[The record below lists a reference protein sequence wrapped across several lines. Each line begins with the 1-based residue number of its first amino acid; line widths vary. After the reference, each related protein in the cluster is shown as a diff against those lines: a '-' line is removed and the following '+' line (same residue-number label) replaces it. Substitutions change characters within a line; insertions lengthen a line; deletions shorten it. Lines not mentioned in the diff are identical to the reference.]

1 MARVTV
7 EDCLAK
13 VRNRFALT
21 VLSARRAR
29 ALCEDRGQP
38 LVECDNKEG
47 VTALREIAEARVRY
61 REDVGDAMREFID
74 AQRRQ
79 LRIAEGEHLF
89 LEAAS
94 LRAMEEGDLDLEPE
108 SDEVEEVPVDPE
120 KLNLAATAALEEA
133 NEDEEEASET
143 DPPDEANLEEA
154 LDQDDEADAESGS
167 DEAPSGDDA

>member
-13 VRNRFALT
+13 VSNRFALT
-21 VLSARRAR
+21 VLGARRAR

-38 LVECDNKEG
+38 LVDCDNKEG
-47 VTALREIAEARVRY
+47 VTALREIAKARVRY
-61 REDVGDAMREFID
+61 REDVEGAMREFID

-94 LRAMEEGDLDLEPE
+94 LRAMEEGDLELEPE
-108 SDEVEEVPVDPE
+108 TDEVEEVPVDPE
-120 KLNLAATAALEEA
+120 KLNLAATAALE
-133 NEDEEEASET
+133 NTEDEDDAEGES

-154 LDQDDEADAESGS
+154 LDEDEEADSS
-167 DEAPSGDDA
+167 TDDVQEEDGG

>member
-13 VRNRFALT
+13 VSNRFALT

-38 LVECDNKEG
+38 LVDCDNKEG
-47 VTALREIAEARVRY
+47 VTALREIAAARVRY
-61 REDVGDAMREFID
+61 RENVSEAMREFID

-108 SDEVEEVPVDPE
+108 NDEVEEVPVDPE
-120 KLNLAATAALEEA
+120 KLNLAATGAMEEG
-133 NEDEEEASET
+133 DEEGDEAADS
-143 DPPDEANLEEA
+143 DPPDEVNLEEA
-154 LDQDDEADAESGS
+154 LDEEGEEDGDTAPDGAPGGDAD
-167 DEAPSGDDA
+167 

>member
-7 EDCLAK
+7 EDCLAQ

-38 LVECDNKEG
+38 LVDCDNKEG

-61 REDVGDAMREFID
+61 REDVGEAMREFID

-108 SDEVEEVPVDPE
+108 NDEVEEVPVDPE
-120 KLNLAATAALEEA
+120 KLNLAATAALEESD
-133 NEDEEEASET
+133 EVDEEGSET
-143 DPPDEANLEEA
+143 DPPDESNLEEA
-154 LDQDDEADAESGS
+154 LDEDESGDVEADS
-167 DEAPSGDDA
+167 DSATEGDGD

>member
-7 EDCLAK
+7 EDCLAR

-38 LVECDNKEG
+38 LVDCDNKEG
-47 VTALREIAEARVRY
+47 VTALREIAGGRVRY
-61 REDVGDAMREFID
+61 REDVSEAMREFID
-74 AQRRQ
+74 SQRRQ

-120 KLNLAATAALEEA
+120 KLNLAATSAMEES
-133 NEDEEEASET
+133 EEVDEEGDET
-143 DPPDEANLEEA
+143 DPPDDANLEEA
-154 LDQDDEADAESGS
+154 LDEDEDGEIET
-167 DEAPSGDDA
+167 DLEEAPEDGDD

>member
-47 VTALREIAEARVRY
+47 VTALREISQGRVRY
-61 REDVGDAMREFID
+61 REDVGAAMREFID

-108 SDEVEEVPVDPE
+108 NDEVEEVPVDPE
-120 KLNLAATAALEEA
+120 KLNLAATAAL
-133 NEDEEEASET
+133 DEGTDDGDDDSDSE
-143 DPPDEANLEEA
+143 PPDDANLEEA
-154 LDQDDEADAESGS
+154 LDEDDG
-167 DEAPSGDDA
+167 DETEDIPDGGDD